1 MTDKRY
7 QVFISATYS
16 DLREERAVV
25 MQSLPALGC
34 LPVTVEQHTQSLST
48 MVAIRRQIDESDYYL
63 LLLGS
68 RYGSLMPSG
77 VSYIHMEYVYAATKQ
92 KPMLIL
98 MQESPDARAP
108 ELQEKTVE
116 GRLKFSDFRKL
127 LQRERDSILY
137 WRDAR
142 DLEMLL
148 QQFTPE
154 FIRRHPATGWTRVG
168 KGGSDKTLELQ
179 KENESLRKRIQ
190 ELEQEREKWLRSSA
204 QSTEGLAKGE
214 DLFEVQYKCRAYAG
228 GNCQDVYAKSRL
240 SWNELLVSFGP
251 HLLQPQ
257 PEEIILAKINERLQ
271 GGALQEVQRESPKT
285 HAVVDVQ
292 VTPLCFNTI
301 KMQFL
306 SLGLLQKVSR
316 PGDQRTWWQLT
327 APGERNL
334 ANVLNVRR
342 VTSRPAS

>member
-7 QVFISATYS
+7 QVFISATYA
-16 DLREERAVV
+16 DLREERAIVT
-25 MQSLPALGC
+25 QTLPALGC
-34 LPVTVEQHTQSLST
+34 LPTALEQHNQSLST

-63 LLLGS
+63 LLVGS

-77 VSYIHMEYVYAATKQ
+77 VSYTHMEYVYAATKQ

-98 MQESPDARAP
+98 MHENPESRAA
-108 ELQEKTVE
+108 EFQEKTPE
-116 GRLKFSDFRKL
+116 GRLKFGDFRKL
-127 LQRERDSILY
+127 LQRERESIIY

-154 FIRRHPATGWTRVG
+154 LIRRHPTAGWIRVG
-168 KGGSDKTLELQ
+168 KQGVDKTLDLQ
-179 KENESLRKRIQ
+179 RENEGLRKRVQ
-190 ELEQEREKWLRSSA
+190 ELELEREKWLKSNTPA
-204 QSTEGLAKGE
+204 NDTLAKGE
-214 DLFEVQYKCRAYAG
+214 DPFEAQYKCRAYAG
-228 GNCQDVYAKSRL
+228 GNCQDIYAKSRL

-271 GGALQEVQRESPKT
+271 STALPEVQREYPKT

-292 VTPLCFNTI
+292 VTALCFNTI

-306 SLGLLQKVSR
+306 SLGHLQKVSK
-316 PGDQRTWWQLT
+316 PGDQRIWWQLT
-327 APGERNL
+327 APGERYL

-342 VTSRPAS
+342 VTSRPVS

>member
-25 MQSLPALGC
+25 TQTLPTLGC
-34 LPVTVEQHTQSLST
+34 LPTTLEQHNQSLGS

-98 MQESPDARAP
+98 MHESPDTRPP
-108 ELQEKTVE
+108 EVQEKTVE
-116 GRLKFSDFRKL
+116 GRLKFGDFRKL

-137 WRDAR
+137 WRNAR

-154 FIRRHPATGWTRVG
+154 LIRRHPAAGWIRVG
-168 KGGSDKTLELQ
+168 KGNPDKLFEIQ
-179 KENESLRKRIQ
+179 KETEQLRQRVQ

-204 QSTEGLAKGE
+204 ITSEGLAKGE
-214 DLFEVQYKCRAYAG
+214 DVFEVQYKCRAYAG
-228 GNCQDVYAKSRL
+228 GNCQDIYSKSRL

-257 PEEIILAKINERLQ
+257 PEDIILAKINERLQ
-271 GGALQEVQRESPKT
+271 GCALQDVQREYPKT
-285 HAVVDVQ
+285 HAVVDIQ
-292 VTPLCFNTI
+292 VTSLCFNTI

-306 SLGLLQKVSR
+306 SLGLLQKVAR
-316 PGDQRTWWQLT
+316 PGDQRLWMQLT
-327 APGERNL
+327 APGERYM
-334 ANVLNVRR
+334 ANVINVRR